1 MMMRSALLLAQH
13 SYLGASS
20 LKQQSTDIY
29 DVKHQLINQVLS
41 REATHTCTNF
51 IVFGLIWSRHEPT
64 IYHTRSEHANH
75 YTTDAVLNL
84 RTKRLK
90 NKQYLTHVEGLN
102 QPERNP
108 NRTNHDWHV

>member
-1 MMMRSALLLAQH
+1 MTVKYIDQSDNISWCMPGLQ
-13 SYLGASS
+13 LG
-20 LKQQSTDIY
+20 
-29 DVKHQLINQVLS
+29 
-41 REATHTCTNF
+41 F
-51 IVFGLIWSRHEPT
+51 EPT
-64 IYHTRSEHANH
+64 INHTRSEHANH